1 MRAFA
6 EPDSIDDQLI
16 AVLQENPQIAN
27 RDLAARIGIAASTC
41 HARVRSL
48 YERGIIRGQHLELA
62 PGPLGRTTNALVQVR
77 TRTHTRPV
85 VDQFREHVLT
95 LPEVVQI
102 FHVSGSHDFILH
114 VAVPSTEHLR
124 DFLLDAVTNRPEVGR
139 VETHLVFDHARRR
152 VLERL
157 AA

>member
-1 MRAFA
+1 MRHRT
-6 EPDSIDDQLI
+6 ELDSVDAHLI

-27 RDLAARIGIAASTC
+27 RDLAERIGLAASTC

-48 YERGIIRGQHLELA
+48 YERGVIRGQHLELD
-62 PGPLGRTTNALVQVR
+62 PEPMGRTTNALVQVR
-77 TRTHTRPV
+77 IRTHTRPV
-85 VDQFREHVLT
+85 VDQFREYILT

-114 VAVPSTEHLR
+114 VAVPSTERLR
-124 DFLLDAVTNRPEVGR
+124 DFLLDALTKRPEVGP
-139 VETHLVFDHARRR
+139 VETQLVFDHARRQ

-157 AA
+157 AG